1 MLEKIGLVVKEDTRA
16 LKVADAFSRWLDH
29 RGLSVFRETA
39 RGSKP
44 VPACGAPPDLD
55 LVFALGGDGTFL
67 AAARWVGNLG
77 IPILGV
83 KFGEVGFL
91 AEEVAERL
99 YETAGSVLEGN
110 FDLEERMCLRVTLQR
125 GDEVLLEER
134 ALNDVVISNGALA
147 RLARVRTEIDG
158 RYLTTYAGDG
168 LIVATPTGS
177 TAYSMAAGG
186 PVVHP
191 SIEAIL
197 LTPICPFTL
206 TNRPLILKDDA
217 KITIYLDPRSSEH
230 VMMTCDGHAGYPL
243 HHGESL
249 VVSRAKVPVKLV
261 RLPGKRYFDILKEKL
276 RWSGER
282 I

>member
-1 MLEKIGLVVKEDTRA
+1 MAKKVGLVVKEDTRA
-16 LKVADAFSRWLDH
+16 LKVAEAFSLWLDH
-29 RGLSVFRETA
+29 QGISVFRETA
-39 RGSKP
+39 RAINP
-44 VPACGAPPDLD
+44 VPACGALPDLD
-55 LVFALGGDGTFL
+55 LVFVLGGDGTFL
-67 AAARWVGNLG
+67 SAARWVGNLG
-77 IPILGV
+77 IPIFGI

-91 AEEVAERL
+91 AEEIAERL
-99 YETAGSVLEGN
+99 YETAVPVLEGHYE
-110 FDLEERMCLRVTLQR
+110 LEERMCLRIALQR

-134 ALNDVVISNGALA
+134 VLNDVVISKGVLA

-191 SIEAIL
+191 SIAAIL

-217 KITIYLDPRSSEH
+217 RITIYLDSRSSEDIRI
-230 VMMTCDGHAGYPL
+230 TCDGQTGYPL
-243 HHGESL
+243 HHGEAL
-249 VVSRAKVPVKLV
+249 VVSRAKMPVKLV
-261 RLPGKRYFDILKEKL
+261 KLPGKRYFDVLKEKL
-276 RWSGER
+276 HWSGER

>member
-1 MLEKIGLVVKEDTRA
+1 MSPKVGLVVKEDTQA
-16 LKVADAFSRWLDH
+16 FKVADAFSLWLVH
-29 RGLSVFRETA
+29 QGITVFQESA
-39 RGSKP
+39 QASSP
-44 VPACGAPPDLD
+44 IPSSGAPCDLD
-55 LVFALGGDGTFL
+55 LVFVLGGDGTFL

-77 IPILGV
+77 IPILGI

-91 AEEVAERL
+91 AEEIAERL
-99 YETAGSVLEGN
+99 YETASSVLEGN
-110 FDLEERMCLRVTLQR
+110 YTLEERMCLRVALQR
-125 GDEVLLEER
+125 GEEVLLEER
-134 ALNDVVISNGALA
+134 SLNDVVIFKGALA

-206 TNRPLILKDDA
+206 TNRPLILRNDA
-217 KITIYLDPRSSEH
+217 RIGIHLDPRSSEEIM
-230 VMMTCDGHAGYPL
+230 VTCDGQIGYPM
-243 HHGESL
+243 HHGEAL
-249 VVSRAKVPVKLV
+249 VVSRAQTPVKLV
-261 RLPGKRYFDILKEKL
+261 KLPGKRYFDVLKEKL
-276 RWSGER
+276 HWSGER